1 MTTTATPLPGMPEL
15 PTPPSVQ
22 RAEDYETWLAAVRPV
37 FEKAAAAGAT
47 FTAYQVAYDNDLPEP
62 PDHHQWGRLLSLL
75 REEGWIRHAGW
86 ACSTRPTTHHSG
98 VRTWRGTAA
107 ARQGRAA

>member
-15 PTPPSVQ
+15 PTPPAVQ
-22 RAEDYETWLAAVRPV
+22 RAADYETWLAAVRPA
-37 FEKAAAAGAT
+37 FEKAAAAGLP
-47 FTAYQVAYDNDLPEP
+47 FTTYDIAHDNDLPEP
-62 PDHHQWGRLLSLL
+62 PDSAHHWGRLMTLL

-86 ACSTRPTTHHSG
+86 ACSTTHHSG